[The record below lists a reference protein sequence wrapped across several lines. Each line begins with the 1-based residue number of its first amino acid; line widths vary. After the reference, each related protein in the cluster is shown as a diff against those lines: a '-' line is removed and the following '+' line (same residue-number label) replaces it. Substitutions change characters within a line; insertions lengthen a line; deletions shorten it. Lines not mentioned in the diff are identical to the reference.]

1 MAGQHLSRSVKSV
14 FWTAPISA
22 VVPYRTHLSPNH
34 GPFPFPKDMF
44 LKFVRENNGYFP
56 VKIQAL
62 ADGTCVHVHTPIYQV
77 CHTASAGSAG
87 VMPCHVAACTFLKA
101 PSTSRALRPHM
112 RGPVQPCHT
121 PGAALV

>member
-1 MAGQHLSRSVKSV
+1 MASQHLSRSVKSV
-14 FWTAPISA
+14 FWTALISA
-22 VVPYRTHLSPNH
+22 VVPCRTHLSPNH
-34 GPFPFPKDMF
+34 GPFPFPKEMF

-87 VMPCHVAACTFLKA
+87 VMPCQGCCLYFPKG
-101 PSTSRALRPHM
+101 ALN
-112 RGPVQPCHT
+112 
-121 PGAALV
+121 